1 MAIKK
6 SELYSSLWAGADSL
20 RGGMDA
26 SEYKNY
32 VLNLL
37 FLKYISD
44 KAKNNMDSEIE
55 VPQGCFYEDI
65 LALEGDKEIGDKL
78 NKIIAKIA
86 ERNDLKGVI
95 DSVDFNDNT
104 KLGEGKAMMDTL
116 SNLVKIFADL
126 SLGAH
131 GALDDDLL
139 GDAYEYLMRHFAS
152 ESGKSK
158 GQFYTPSEV
167 SLLLSLLLGIDENT
181 RQDKSIYDPTCG
193 SGSLLLKASS
203 LAGKKGLTIYGQEK
217 DISTT
222 ALCKMNMILH
232 NSATADIAK
241 GGFSTLSNPFFT
253 TENGMLKTF
262 DYVVA
267 NPPFSLKNWTDGLS
281 IDPKSKQVIN
291 DSFNRFEDGT
301 PPEKNG
307 DFAFLLHII
316 KSLKDT
322 GKGAVILP
330 HGVLFRGNAE
340 GVIRK
345 NLLMKGYI
353 KGVIGLAPNLFY
365 GTSIPACVIVLDKE
379 NAHARKGVF
388 MIDASKDFK
397 KDGNKN
403 RLRDQDVQKMIDTF
417 NALKEIPYY
426 SKMVSLEEI
435 SANDYNLNIPRYIAS
450 KQELEKDLFALI
462 NSPSYLPKNEIKAY
476 APYFQVF
483 KELKNMLFK
492 KSDKEGYYALKTE
505 CENIKELITQSL
517 EYQTFHAS
525 VLSAF
530 DRLELFTTFNDLE
543 PGFNPKTLIES
554 VCSKVL
560 KEFEK
565 VGILD
570 KYGVYQLFKDY
581 YNEVLQDDWFLLSF
595 NGFRSAKELRKLNP
609 LKDKNKKANYLEEP
623 DFVIQKTY
631 YKSDLIPKNL
641 IKQRFFEKE
650 TKELEALE
658 NALNEKEAL
667 LDEFIEEHSNEEGL
681 FDGLKI
687 NESVLKK
694 ELKNATDLEDK
705 QILKTD
711 LEDKQILKTDLEDK
725 QILKTALEWLEA
737 KNKALKMKNKAY
749 EELELK
755 AFHQYKNLEI
765 NEIKDLI
772 IKDKWLNS
780 LKNALEN
787 KIQKRINAF
796 ISTLNEIISSY
807 SNSLLEL
814 DKEVKESES
823 KVLEHLKD
831 LGLMG

>member
-44 KAKNNMDSEIE
+44 KAKNNNFSEIE

-86 ERNDLKGVI
+86 KRNELEGVI

-104 KLGEGKAMMDTL
+104 KLGEGKAMIDTL

-139 GDAYEYLMRHFAS
+139 GDAYEYLMCHFAS

-203 LAGKKGLTIYGQEK
+203 LAGEKGLTIYGQEK

-232 NSATADIAK
+232 NSADADIAK
-241 GGFSTLSNPFFT
+241 GGSSTLSNPLFT

-291 DSFNRFEDGT
+291 DHFNRFEDGT

-316 KSLKDT
+316 KSLKNT

-340 GVIRK
+340 GSIRK

-435 SANDYNLNIPRYIAS
+435 SANDYNLNIPRYIAA
-450 KQELEKDLFALI
+450 KQESEKDLFALI
-462 NSPSYLPKNEIKAY
+462 NSPSYLPKNEIETY
-476 APYFQVF
+476 APYFRVF
-483 KELKNMLFK
+483 KELKNTLFK

-530 DRLELFTTFNDLE
+530 DRLDLFETFEHLE
-543 PGFNPKTLIES
+543 PGFNPKTTIES

-565 VGILD
+565 IEILD

-581 YNEVLQDDWFLLSF
+581 YNEVLQDDWFLISF
-595 NGFRSAKELRKLNP
+595 NGFLSAKELRELTP

-623 DFVIQKTY
+623 DFAIQKTY

-641 IKQRFFEKE
+641 IKQRFFEQE
-650 TKELEALE
+650 AKELEELE
-658 NALNEKEAL
+658 NALNEKEAHFE
-667 LDEFIEEHSNEEGL
+667 EFIEEHSSEEGL
-681 FDGLKI
+681 FYELKI

-694 ELKNATDLEDK
+694 ELKNATDSEDK
-705 QILKTD
+705 K
-711 LEDKQILKTDLEDK
+711 
-725 QILKTALEWLEA
+725 ILKTALEWLEA

-772 IKDKWLNS
+772 IKDKWLKS

-787 KIQKRINAF
+787 KILKRINAF
-796 ISTLNEIISSY
+796 TSALNGIISSY

-814 DKEVKESES
+814 NKEVKESES

>member
-1 MAIKK
+1 M
-6 SELYSSLWAGADSL
+6 
-20 RGGMDA
+20 
-26 SEYKNY
+26 
-32 VLNLL
+32 
-37 FLKYISD
+37 
-44 KAKNNMDSEIE
+44 
-55 VPQGCFYEDI
+55 
-65 LALEGDKEIGDKL
+65 
-78 NKIIAKIA
+78 
-86 ERNDLKGVI
+86 
-95 DSVDFNDNT
+95 
-104 KLGEGKAMMDTL
+104 
-116 SNLVKIFADL
+116 
-126 SLGAH
+126 
-131 GALDDDLL
+131 
-139 GDAYEYLMRHFAS
+139 
-152 ESGKSK
+152 
-158 GQFYTPSEV
+158 
-167 SLLLSLLLGIDENT
+167 
-181 RQDKSIYDPTCG
+181 
-193 SGSLLLKASS
+193 
-203 LAGKKGLTIYGQEK
+203 
-217 DISTT
+217 
-222 ALCKMNMILH
+222 
-232 NSATADIAK
+232 
-241 GGFSTLSNPFFT
+241 
-253 TENGMLKTF
+253 
-262 DYVVA
+262 
-267 NPPFSLKNWTDGLS
+267 
-281 IDPKSKQVIN
+281 IN

-340 GVIRK
+340 GTIRK
-345 NLLMKGYI
+345 NLLTKGYI
-353 KGVIGLAPNLFY
+353 KGVIDLAPNLFY

-379 NAHARKGVF
+379 NARARKGVF

-403 RLRDQDVQKMIDTF
+403 RLREQDVQKMIDTF

-435 SANDYNLNIPRYIAS
+435 STNDYNLNIARYIAA
-450 KQELEKDLFALI
+450 KQESEKDLFALI
-462 NSPSYLPKNEIKAY
+462 NSPSYLPKDEIEAY

-483 KELKNMLFK
+483 KELKNTLFK

-505 CENIKELITQSL
+505 CENIKELITQSS
-517 EYQTFHAS
+517 EFQTFHAS
-525 VLSAF
+525 VLNAF
-530 DRLELFTTFNDLE
+530 DRLELLTTFNDLE

-565 VGILD
+565 IEILD

-595 NGFRSAKELRKLNP
+595 NGFISAKELRELTP

-650 TKELEALE
+650 AKELEELE
-658 NALNEKEAL
+658 NALNEKEA
-667 LDEFIEEHSNEEGL
+667 DFEEFIEEHSNEEGL
-681 FDGLKI
+681 FYELKI

-694 ELKNATDLEDK
+694 ELKNATDSE
-705 QILKTD
+705 
-711 LEDKQILKTDLEDK
+711 EEE
-725 QILKTALEWLEA
+725 ILKTALEWLEA

-796 ISTLNEIISSY
+796 Y
-807 SNSLLEL
+807 
-814 DKEVKESES
+814 
-823 KVLEHLKD
+823 
-831 LGLMG
+831 

>member
-20 RGGMDA
+20 RGRMDA

-44 KAKNNMDSEIE
+44 KARNNNFSEIE

-86 ERNDLKGVI
+86 KRNDLKGVI

-126 SLGAH
+126 SLGVH

-232 NSATADIAK
+232 NSADADIAK
-241 GGFSTLSNPFFT
+241 GGSSTLSNPLFT

-291 DSFNRFEDGT
+291 DRFNRFEDGT

-316 KSLKDT
+316 KSLKNT

-340 GVIRK
+340 GSIRK
-345 NLLMKGYI
+345 NLLLKGYI

-379 NAHARKGVF
+379 NARARKGVF

-397 KDGNKN
+397 KDDNKN

-435 SANDYNLNIPRYIAS
+435 SANDYNLNIPRYIAA

-462 NSPSYLPKNEIKAY
+462 NSHKASYLPKNEIKAY
-476 APYFQVF
+476 APYFKVF
-483 KELKNMLFK
+483 KELKNTLFK
-492 KSDKEGYYALKTE
+492 KSDKEDYYALKTE
-505 CENIKELITQSL
+505 CENIKELIIQSS

-530 DRLELFTTFNDLE
+530 DRLDLFETFNDLE

-554 VCSKVL
+554 VCQKVL

-565 VGILD
+565 IEILD

-609 LKDKNKKANYLEEP
+609 IKDKNKKANYLEEP

-631 YKSDLIPKNL
+631 YKSDLIPKHL

-650 TKELEALE
+650 AKELEELE
-658 NALNEKEAL
+658 NALNEKEVL

-694 ELKNATDLEDK
+694 ELKNATDP
-705 QILKTD
+705 
-711 LEDKQILKTDLEDK
+711 EDK
-725 QILKTALEWLEA
+725 QILKTALELLEA
-737 KNKALKMKNKAY
+737 KNKALKMKNKAH

-755 AFHQYKNLEI
+755 AFHQYKNLEL

-796 ISTLNEIISSY
+796 ISALNGIISSY

-831 LGLMG
+831 LGLMGW

>member
-44 KAKNNMDSEIE
+44 KARNNTYSEIE

-203 LAGKKGLTIYGQEK
+203 LAGEKGLTIYGQEK

-232 NSATADIAK
+232 HSADADIAK
-241 GGFSTLSNPFFT
+241 GGSSTLSNPLFT

-291 DSFNRFEDGT
+291 DRFNRFEDGT

-316 KSLKDT
+316 KSLNPT

-345 NLLMKGYI
+345 NLLLKGYI

-365 GTSIPACVIVLDKE
+365 GTSIPACVIILDKE

-403 RLRDQDVQKMIDTF
+403 RLREQDVQKMIDTF
-417 NALKEIPYY
+417 NACKEIPYY

-435 SANDYNLNIPRYIAS
+435 SANDYNLNIARYIAA
-450 KQELEKDLFALI
+450 KQESEKDLFALI
-462 NSPSYLPKNEIKAY
+462 NSHKASYLPKNEIKVY
-476 APYFQVF
+476 APYFRVF
-483 KELKNMLFK
+483 KELKNTLFK

-505 CENIKELITQSL
+505 CENIKELIIQSS
-517 EYQTFHAS
+517 EFQTFHAS

-530 DRLELFTTFNDLE
+530 ESLNLFETFNDLE

-581 YNEVLQDDWFLLSF
+581 YNEVLQDDWFLISF
-595 NGFRSAKELRKLNP
+595 NGFRSAKELRKLTP

-631 YKSDLIPKNL
+631 YKSDLIPKHL

-650 TKELEALE
+650 AKELEKLE

-667 LDEFIEEHSNEEGL
+667 LDELIEEHSNEEGL

-694 ELKNATDLEDK
+694 ELKNATDP
-705 QILKTD
+705 
-711 LEDKQILKTDLEDK
+711 EDK
-725 QILKTALEWLEA
+725 QILKTALELLEA

-755 AFHQYKNLEI
+755 AFHQYKNLELS
-765 NEIKDLI
+765 EIKDLI

-787 KIQKRINAF
+787 KIQKRTNAF
-796 ISTLNEIISSY
+796 ASTLNIIIQTY

-831 LGLMG
+831 LGIVV

>member
-1 MAIKK
+1 M
-6 SELYSSLWAGADSL
+6 
-20 RGGMDA
+20 
-26 SEYKNY
+26 
-32 VLNLL
+32 
-37 FLKYISD
+37 
-44 KAKNNMDSEIE
+44 
-55 VPQGCFYEDI
+55 
-65 LALEGDKEIGDKL
+65 
-78 NKIIAKIA
+78 
-86 ERNDLKGVI
+86 
-95 DSVDFNDNT
+95 
-104 KLGEGKAMMDTL
+104 
-116 SNLVKIFADL
+116 
-126 SLGAH
+126 
-131 GALDDDLL
+131 
-139 GDAYEYLMRHFAS
+139 
-152 ESGKSK
+152 
-158 GQFYTPSEV
+158 
-167 SLLLSLLLGIDENT
+167 SLLLGIDENT

-241 GGFSTLSNPFFT
+241 GGSSTLSNPLFT

-267 NPPFSLKNWTDGLS
+267 NPPFSLKNWTDGLT

-291 DSFNRFEDGT
+291 DHFNRFEDGT

-316 KSLKDT
+316 KSLKNT

-345 NLLMKGYI
+345 NLLLKGYI

-379 NAHARKGVF
+379 NARARKGVF

-403 RLRDQDVQKMIDTF
+403 RLREQDVQKMIDTF
-417 NALKEIPYY
+417 NAYKEIPYY

-435 SANDYNLNIPRYIAS
+435 SANDYNLNILRYIAPQ
-450 KQELEKDLFALI
+450 QESEKDLFALI
-462 NSPSYLPKNEIKAY
+462 NSSSYLPKNEIKAY

-483 KELKNMLFK
+483 KELKNTLFK

-570 KYGVYQLFKDY
+570 QYGVYQLFKDY
-581 YNEVLQDDWFLLSF
+581 YNEVLKDDWFLISF
-595 NGFRSAKELRKLNP
+595 NGFESAKELRKLIP

-623 DFVIQKTY
+623 DFIIQKTY

-650 TKELEALE
+650 TKELEELE

-667 LDEFIEEHSNEEGL
+667 LMNIIEEHSNEEGL

-705 QILKTD
+705 K
-711 LEDKQILKTDLEDK
+711 
-725 QILKTALEWLEA
+725 ILKTALELLEA
-737 KNKALKMKNKAY
+737 KNKALKMKNKAH

-755 AFHQYKNLEI
+755 AFHQYKNLELG
-765 NEIKDLI
+765 EIKDLI

-787 KIQKRINAF
+787 KIQKRTNAF
-796 ISTLNEIISSY
+796 ISALNGIISSY

-814 DKEVKESES
+814 DKKVKESES

>member
-44 KAKNNMDSEIE
+44 KARNDAKNNTDSAIE

-116 SNLVKIFADL
+116 SN
-126 SLGAH
+126 
-131 GALDDDLL
+131 
-139 GDAYEYLMRHFAS
+139 
-152 ESGKSK
+152 
-158 GQFYTPSEV
+158 
-167 SLLLSLLLGIDENT
+167 
-181 RQDKSIYDPTCG
+181 
-193 SGSLLLKASS
+193 
-203 LAGKKGLTIYGQEK
+203 
-217 DISTT
+217 
-222 ALCKMNMILH
+222 
-232 NSATADIAK
+232 
-241 GGFSTLSNPFFT
+241 PFFIK
-253 TENGMLKTF
+253 NGMLQTF

-291 DSFNRFEDGT
+291 DNFNRFEDGT

-345 NLLMKGYI
+345 NLLTKGYI
-353 KGVIGLAPNLFY
+353 KSVIGLAPNLFY

-403 RLRDQDVQKMIDTF
+403 RLREQDVQKMIDTF

-435 SANDYNLNIPRYIAS
+435 SANDYNLNIARYIAT
-450 KQELEKDLFALI
+450 KQESEKDLFALI
-462 NSPSYLPKNEIKAY
+462 NSHKASYLPKNEIKAY
-476 APYFQVF
+476 APYFKVF
-483 KELKNMLFK
+483 KELKNTLFK

-505 CENIKELITQSL
+505 CENIKDLITQSS
-517 EYQTFHAS
+517 EFQAFHAS
-525 VLSAF
+525 VLNAF
-530 DRLELFTTFNDLE
+530 DRLNLFETFDHLE

-565 VGILD
+565 VEILD

-595 NGFRSAKELRKLNP
+595 NDFLSAKELRELNP

-650 TKELEALE
+650 AKELEKLE
-658 NALNEKEAL
+658 NALNEKEA
-667 LDEFIEEHSNEEGL
+667 DFEEFIEEHSNNEEGL
-681 FDGLKI
+681 FYELKI

-705 QILKTD
+705 K
-711 LEDKQILKTDLEDK
+711 
-725 QILKTALEWLEA
+725 ILKTALELLEA

-755 AFHQYKNLEI
+755 AFHQYKNLKLD
-765 NEIKDLI
+765 EIKDLI
-772 IKDKWLNS
+772 IQDKWLKS

-787 KIQKRINAF
+787 KILKHINAF
-796 ISTLNEIISSY
+796 TGALNGIISNY

-831 LGLMG
+831 LGVVV

>member
-44 KAKNNMDSEIE
+44 KARNNNFSEIE

-104 KLGEGKAMMDTL
+104 KLGEGKAMIDTL

-241 GGFSTLSNPFFT
+241 GGSSTLSNPLFT

-291 DSFNRFEDGT
+291 DHFNRFEDGT

-316 KSLKDT
+316 KSLKNT

-379 NAHARKGVF
+379 NVHARKGVF
-388 MIDASKDFK
+388 LIDASKDFK

-417 NALKEIPYY
+417 NAYKEIPYY

-435 SANDYNLNIPRYIAS
+435 SANDYNLNIPRYITA
-450 KQELEKDLFALI
+450 KQESEKDLFALI
-462 NSPSYLPKNEIKAY
+462 NSHKASYLPKNEIEAY
-476 APYFQVF
+476 DPYFRVF
-483 KELKNMLFK
+483 KELKNTLFK

-505 CENIKELITQSL
+505 CENIKDYITQSS
-517 EYQTFHAS
+517 EFQTFHAS

-530 DRLELFTTFNDLE
+530 DRLDLFETFEHLE

-560 KEFEK
+560 YEFEK
-565 VGILD
+565 IEILD
-570 KYGVYQLFKDY
+570 KYGVYQIFKDY
-581 YNEVLQDDWFLLSF
+581 YNEVLQDDWFLLSC
-595 NGFRSAKELRKLNP
+595 NGFESAKELRKLTP

-650 TKELEALE
+650 TKELEELE

-667 LDEFIEEHSNEEGL
+667 LNEFIEEHSNEEGL

-705 QILKTD
+705 K
-711 LEDKQILKTDLEDK
+711 
-725 QILKTALEWLEA
+725 ILKTALEWLEA

-755 AFHQYKNLEI
+755 AFHQYKNLELG
-765 NEIKDLI
+765 EIKDLI

-787 KIQKRINAF
+787 KIQKRINAL
-796 ISTLNEIISSY
+796 ISALNEIISSY

-831 LGLMG
+831 LGLMGW

>member
-44 KAKNNMDSEIE
+44 KAKNDPDSDII
-55 VPQGCFYEDI
+55 VPQGCFYENI

-86 ERNDLKGVI
+86 EQNDLLKGAI

-104 KLGEGKAMMDTL
+104 KLGEGKAMVDTL
-116 SNLVKIFADL
+116 SNLVKIFANL

-167 SLLLSLLLGIDENT
+167 SLLLSLLLGIDKNT
-181 RQDKSIYDPTCG
+181 RQDKTIYDPTCG

-203 LAGKKGLTIYGQEK
+203 LAGENGLTIYGQEK
-217 DISTT
+217 DNSTT
-222 ALCKMNMILH
+222 ALCKMNMVLH
-232 NSATADIAK
+232 NNATADIAK
-241 GGFSTLSNPFFT
+241 GGSSTLSNPYFLL
-253 TENGMLKTF
+253 ENGMLKTF

-281 IDPKSKQVIN
+281 IDPKSKQVIDDN
-291 DSFNRFEDGT
+291 FNRFEDGT

-316 KSLKDT
+316 KSLKNT

-345 NLLMKGYI
+345 NILTKGYI

-403 RLRDQDVQKMIDTF
+403 RLREQDVQKMIDTF
-417 NALKEIPYY
+417 KAKKEIPYY

-435 SANDYNLNIPRYIAS
+435 SANDYNLNISRYIVAE
-450 KQELEKDLFALI
+450 QELEKDLFALI
-462 NSPSYLPKNEIKAY
+462 NSHKANYLPKSEIEAY
-476 APYFQVF
+476 APYFKVF
-483 KELKNMLFK
+483 KELKNTLFK

-505 CENIKELITQSL
+505 CENIKDLITESL
-517 EYQTFHAS
+517 EYQAFHAS
-525 VLSAF
+525 VLNAF
-530 DRLELFTTFNDLE
+530 DRLELFTTFNNLE

-565 VGILD
+565 GEILD
-570 KYGVYQLFKDY
+570 QYGVYQLFKDY
-581 YNEVLQDDWFLLSF
+581 YNEVLQDDWFLISL
-595 NGFRSAKELRKLNP
+595 NGFESAKELRKLIP

-631 YKSDLIPKNL
+631 YKSDLIPKDL
-641 IKQRFFEKE
+641 IKQRFF
-650 TKELEALE
+650 
-658 NALNEKEAL
+658 
-667 LDEFIEEHSNEEGL
+667 
-681 FDGLKI
+681 
-687 NESVLKK
+687 
-694 ELKNATDLEDK
+694 
-705 QILKTD
+705 
-711 LEDKQILKTDLEDK
+711 
-725 QILKTALEWLEA
+725 
-737 KNKALKMKNKAY
+737 
-749 EELELK
+749 
-755 AFHQYKNLEI
+755 
-765 NEIKDLI
+765 
-772 IKDKWLNS
+772 
-780 LKNALEN
+780 
-787 KIQKRINAF
+787 
-796 ISTLNEIISSY
+796 
-807 SNSLLEL
+807 
-814 DKEVKESES
+814 
-823 KVLEHLKD
+823 
-831 LGLMG
+831 

>member
-44 KAKNNMDSEIE
+44 KARSNMDSEIE

-104 KLGEGKAMMDTL
+104 KLGEGKAMTDTL

-241 GGFSTLSNPFFT
+241 GGSSTLSNPFFIK
-253 TENGMLKTF
+253 NGMLQTF

-345 NLLMKGYI
+345 NLLLKGYI

-403 RLRDQDVQKMIDTF
+403 RLRDQDVQKMIDAF

-450 KQELEKDLFALI
+450 QQELEKDLFALI
-462 NSPSYLPKNEIKAY
+462 NSHKASYLPKNEIEAY
-476 APYFQVF
+476 APYFKVF
-483 KELKNMLFK
+483 KELKNTLFK

-505 CENIKELITQSL
+505 CENIKDYITQSL

-530 DRLELFTTFNDLE
+530 DRLELLTTFNDLE

-565 VGILD
+565 IEILD

-595 NGFRSAKELRKLNP
+595 NDFLSAKELRELTP

-631 YKSDLIPKNL
+631 YKSDLIPKHL

-650 TKELEALE
+650 TKELEELE
-658 NALNEKEAL
+658 NALNEKESL

-694 ELKNATDLEDK
+694 ELKNATDLEDEK
-705 QILKTD
+705 
-711 LEDKQILKTDLEDK
+711 
-725 QILKTALEWLEA
+725 ILKTALEWLEA

-755 AFHQYKNLEI
+755 AFHQYKNLELS
-765 NEIKDLI
+765 EIKDLI
-772 IKDKWLNS
+772 IKDKWLKS

-787 KIQKRINAF
+787 KILKRINAF
-796 ISTLNEIISSY
+796 SSALNGIISNY

-814 DKEVKESES
+814 DKEVKESEL

>member
-44 KAKNNMDSEIE
+44 KARNNNFSEIE

-86 ERNDLKGVI
+86 ERNDLEGVI

-104 KLGEGKAMMDTL
+104 KLGEGKAMIDTL

-139 GDAYEYLMRHFAS
+139 GDAYEYLMCHFAS

-167 SLLLSLLLGIDENT
+167 SLLLSLLLGIDGNT
-181 RQDKSIYDPTCG
+181 GQDKSIYDPTCG

-203 LAGKKGLTIYGQEK
+203 LAGEKGLTIYGQEK

-241 GGFSTLSNPFFT
+241 GGFSTLSNPLFT

-291 DSFNRFEDGT
+291 DRFNRFEDGT

-316 KSLKDT
+316 KSLKNT

-345 NLLMKGYI
+345 NLLIKGYI

-388 MIDASKDFK
+388 VIDASKDFK

-417 NALKEIPYY
+417 NAYKEIPYY

-435 SANDYNLNIPRYIAS
+435 SANDYNLNIPRYITA
-450 KQELEKDLFALI
+450 KQESEKDLFALI
-462 NSPSYLPKNEIKAY
+462 NSHKASYLPKNEIKAY
-476 APYFQVF
+476 APYFRVF
-483 KELKNMLFK
+483 KELKNTLFK

-505 CENIKELITQSL
+505 CENIKELITQSS
-517 EYQTFHAS
+517 EFQTFHAS
-525 VLSAF
+525 VLNAF
-530 DRLELFTTFNDLE
+530 DRLDLFETFNHLE

-560 KEFEK
+560 YEFEK
-565 VGILD
+565 IEILD

-631 YKSDLIPKNL
+631 YKSDLIPKHL
-641 IKQRFFEKE
+641 IKQRFFEQE
-650 TKELEALE
+650 TKELEELE

-667 LDEFIEEHSNEEGL
+667 LNEFIEEHSNEEGL
-681 FDGLKI
+681 FYELKI

-694 ELKNATDLEDK
+694 ELKNATDPEDEK
-705 QILKTD
+705 ILKP
-711 LEDKQILKTDLEDK
+711 
-725 QILKTALEWLEA
+725 ALELLEA

-755 AFHQYKNLEI
+755 VFHQYKNLEI

-772 IKDKWLNS
+772 IQDKWLKS

-831 LGLMG
+831 LGIVV

>member
-55 VPQGCFYEDI
+55 LPQGCFYEDI

-104 KLGEGKAMMDTL
+104 KLGEGKAMTDTL

-222 ALCKMNMILH
+222 ALCRMNMILH
-232 NSATADIAK
+232 NSADADIAK
-241 GGFSTLSNPFFT
+241 GGSSTLSNPLFI
-253 TENGMLKTF
+253 ENGMLKTF

-291 DSFNRFEDGT
+291 DHFNRFEDGT

-316 KSLKDT
+316 KSLKNT

-345 NLLMKGYI
+345 NLLLKGYI

-379 NAHARKGVF
+379 NARARKGVF

-403 RLRDQDVQKMIDTF
+403 RLREQDVQKMIDTF
-417 NALKEIPYY
+417 NAYKEIPYY

-435 SANDYNLNIPRYIAS
+435 SANDYNLNIPRYIAA
-450 KQELEKDLFALI
+450 KQESEKDLFALI
-462 NSPSYLPKNEIKAY
+462 NSHKASYLPKNEIKAY
-476 APYFQVF
+476 APYFKVF
-483 KELKNMLFK
+483 KELKNTLFK

-505 CENIKELITQSL
+505 CENIKDLITQSS
-517 EYQTFHAS
+517 EFQAFHAS
-525 VLSAF
+525 VLNAF
-530 DRLELFTTFNDLE
+530 DRLNLFETFDHLE

-565 VGILD
+565 VEILD

-595 NGFRSAKELRKLNP
+595 NDFLSAKELRELNP

-650 TKELEALE
+650 AKELEELE

-694 ELKNATDLEDK
+694 ELKNATDLEDE
-705 QILKTD
+705 KT
-711 LEDKQILKTDLEDK
+711 
-725 QILKTALEWLEA
+725 LKTALEWLEA

-755 AFHQYKNLEI
+755 AFHQYKNLKLG
-765 NEIKDLI
+765 EIKDLI

-787 KIQKRINAF
+787 KILKRINAF
-796 ISTLNEIISSY
+796 ISALNGIIQTY

>member
-1 MAIKK
+1 M
-6 SELYSSLWAGADSL
+6 
-20 RGGMDA
+20 
-26 SEYKNY
+26 
-32 VLNLL
+32 
-37 FLKYISD
+37 
-44 KAKNNMDSEIE
+44 
-55 VPQGCFYEDI
+55 
-65 LALEGDKEIGDKL
+65 
-78 NKIIAKIA
+78 
-86 ERNDLKGVI
+86 
-95 DSVDFNDNT
+95 
-104 KLGEGKAMMDTL
+104 
-116 SNLVKIFADL
+116 
-126 SLGAH
+126 
-131 GALDDDLL
+131 
-139 GDAYEYLMRHFAS
+139 
-152 ESGKSK
+152 
-158 GQFYTPSEV
+158 
-167 SLLLSLLLGIDENT
+167 
-181 RQDKSIYDPTCG
+181 
-193 SGSLLLKASS
+193 LKASS

-217 DISTT
+217 DISTR
-222 ALCKMNMILH
+222 ALCKMNTILH
-232 NSATADIAK
+232 NITTADIK
-241 GGFSTLSNPFFT
+241 GGSSTLSNPFFT

-345 NLLMKGYI
+345 NLLTKGYI

-388 MIDASKDFK
+388 VIDASKDFK

-417 NALKEIPYY
+417 NAYKEIPYY

-435 SANDYNLNIPRYIAS
+435 SANDYNLNIPRYIAA

-476 APYFQVF
+476 DPYFQVF
-483 KELKNMLFK
+483 KELKNTLFK

-505 CENIKELITQSL
+505 CENIKDLITQSL

-530 DRLELFTTFNDLE
+530 DRLELSTTFNDLE

-565 VGILD
+565 VEILD

-581 YNEVLQDDWFLLSF
+581 YNEVLQDDWFLISF
-595 NGFRSAKELRKLNP
+595 NGFKSAKELRKLNP

-623 DFVIQKTY
+623 DFIIQKTY

-650 TKELEALE
+650 TKELEELE

-694 ELKNATDLEDK
+694 ELKNA
-705 QILKTD
+705 
-711 LEDKQILKTDLEDK
+711 TDLEDK

-796 ISTLNEIISSY
+796 ASALNEIISSY

-814 DKEVKESES
+814 DKKVKESES

>member
-44 KAKNNMDSEIE
+44 KARSNRDSEIE

-104 KLGEGKAMMDTL
+104 KLGEGKAMIDTL

-139 GDAYEYLMRHFAS
+139 GDAYEYLMRHFAG

-203 LAGKKGLTIYGQEK
+203 LAGEKGLTIYGQEK

-222 ALCKMNMILH
+222 ALCKMNTILH
-232 NSATADIAK
+232 NITDADIK
-241 GGFSTLSNPFFT
+241 GGSSTLSNPFFIK
-253 TENGMLKTF
+253 NGMLQTF
-262 DYVVA
+262 DYCLA

-291 DSFNRFEDGT
+291 DRFNRFEDGT

-345 NLLMKGYI
+345 NLLTKGYI

-365 GTSIPACVIVLDKE
+365 GTSIPACVIILDKE

-388 MIDASKDFK
+388 VIDASKDFK

-417 NALKEIPYY
+417 NAYKEIPYY

-483 KELKNMLFK
+483 KELKNTLFK
-492 KSDKEGYYALKTE
+492 KSDKEGL
-505 CENIKELITQSL
+505 L
-517 EYQTFHAS
+517 
-525 VLSAF
+525 
-530 DRLELFTTFNDLE
+530 R
-543 PGFNPKTLIES
+543 
-554 VCSKVL
+554 
-560 KEFEK
+560 
-565 VGILD
+565 
-570 KYGVYQLFKDY
+570 FK
-581 YNEVLQDDWFLLSF
+581 N
-595 NGFRSAKELRKLNP
+595 RMRK
-609 LKDKNKKANYLEEP
+609 
-623 DFVIQKTY
+623 
-631 YKSDLIPKNL
+631 
-641 IKQRFFEKE
+641 
-650 TKELEALE
+650 
-658 NALNEKEAL
+658 
-667 LDEFIEEHSNEEGL
+667 
-681 FDGLKI
+681 
-687 NESVLKK
+687 
-694 ELKNATDLEDK
+694 
-705 QILKTD
+705 
-711 LEDKQILKTDLEDK
+711 
-725 QILKTALEWLEA
+725 
-737 KNKALKMKNKAY
+737 
-749 EELELK
+749 
-755 AFHQYKNLEI
+755 HQ
-765 NEIKDLI
+765 
-772 IKDKWLNS
+772 
-780 LKNALEN
+780 
-787 KIQKRINAF
+787 RINHPKPRIPNLPRF
-796 ISTLNEIISSY
+796 C
-807 SNSLLEL
+807 LERF
-814 DKEVKESES
+814 
-823 KVLEHLKD
+823 
-831 LGLMG
+831 

>member
-44 KAKNNMDSEIE
+44 KARNDAKNNTDSAIE

-78 NKIIAKIA
+78 NKIIAEIA

-104 KLGEGKAMMDTL
+104 KLGEGKAMIDTL

-126 SLGAH
+126 SLGVH

-203 LAGKKGLTIYGQEK
+203 LAGKNGLTIYGQEK

-232 NSATADIAK
+232 NSADADIAK
-241 GGFSTLSNPFFT
+241 GGSSTLSNPFFIK
-253 TENGMLKTF
+253 NGMLQTF

-340 GVIRK
+340 GAIRK
-345 NLLMKGYI
+345 NLLTKGYI

-379 NAHARKGVF
+379 NARARKGVF

-403 RLRDQDVQKMIDTF
+403 RLREQDVQKMIDTF

-435 SANDYNLNIPRYIAS
+435 SANDYNLNIARYIAA
-450 KQELEKDLFALI
+450 KQESEKDLFALI
-462 NSPSYLPKNEIKAY
+462 NSHKASYLPKNEIKAY
-476 APYFQVF
+476 APYFKVF
-483 KELKNMLFK
+483 KELKNTLFK

-505 CENIKELITQSL
+505 CENIKDLITQSS
-517 EYQTFHAS
+517 EFQAFHAS
-525 VLSAF
+525 VSNAF
-530 DRLELFTTFNDLE
+530 DRLNLFETFDNLE
-543 PGFNPKTLIES
+543 PGFNPKTIIES

-565 VGILD
+565 VEILD

-595 NGFRSAKELRKLNP
+595 NDFLSAKELRKLNP
-609 LKDKNKKANYLEEP
+609 LKDKNKRANYLEEP

-650 TKELEALE
+650 AKELEELE
-658 NALNEKEAL
+658 NALNEKEA
-667 LDEFIEEHSNEEGL
+667 DFEEFIEEHSSEEGL
-681 FDGLKI
+681 FYELKI

-705 QILKTD
+705 K
-711 LEDKQILKTDLEDK
+711 
-725 QILKTALEWLEA
+725 ILKTALELLEA
-737 KNKALKMKNKAY
+737 KNKALKMKNKAH
-749 EELELK
+749 EDLELK
-755 AFHQYKNLEI
+755 AFHQYKNLELD
-765 NEIKDLI
+765 EIKDLI
-772 IKDKWLNS
+772 IQDKWLKS

-787 KIQKRINAF
+787 KILKRINAF
-796 ISTLNEIISSY
+796 TSALNKIVSNY

-814 DKEVKESES
+814 DKEVKENES

-831 LGLMG
+831 LGVVV

>member
-44 KAKNNMDSEIE
+44 KARSNHFSEIE

-104 KLGEGKAMMDTL
+104 KLGEGKAMVDTL

-167 SLLLSLLLGIDENT
+167 SLLLSLLLGIDGNT

-203 LAGKKGLTIYGQEK
+203 LAGEKGLTIYGQEK

-241 GGFSTLSNPFFT
+241 GGSSTLSNPLFIK
-253 TENGMLKTF
+253 NGMLQTF

-291 DSFNRFEDGT
+291 DHFNRFEDGT

-340 GVIRK
+340 AQIRK
-345 NLLMKGYI
+345 NLLLKGYI

-379 NAHARKGVF
+379 NVHARKGVF
-388 MIDASKDFK
+388 LIDASKDFK

-417 NALKEIPYY
+417 NAYKEIPYY

-435 SANDYNLNIPRYIAS
+435 SANDYNLNIARYIAA
-450 KQELEKDLFALI
+450 KQESEKDLFALI
-462 NSPSYLPKNEIKAY
+462 NSPSYLPKNEIEAY
-476 APYFQVF
+476 APYFKVF
-483 KELKNMLFK
+483 KELKNTLFK

-505 CENIKELITQSL
+505 CENIKELIIQSS
-517 EYQTFHAS
+517 EFQTFHAS
-525 VLSAF
+525 ILSAF
-530 DRLELFTTFNDLE
+530 DRLDLFETFNDLE

-560 KEFEK
+560 YEFEK
-565 VGILD
+565 VEILD

-595 NGFRSAKELRKLNP
+595 NGFISAKELRKLNP

-641 IKQRFFEKE
+641 IKQRFFEQE
-650 TKELEALE
+650 AKELEELE

-681 FDGLKI
+681 FYELKI

-694 ELKNATDLEDK
+694 ELKNATDSEDK
-705 QILKTD
+705 K
-711 LEDKQILKTDLEDK
+711 
-725 QILKTALEWLEA
+725 ILKTALALLEA
-737 KNKALKMKNKAY
+737 KNKALKMKNKAH

-755 AFHQYKNLEI
+755 AFHQYKNLEL

-772 IKDKWLNS
+772 IQDKWLKS

-787 KIQKRINAF
+787 KILKRINAF
-796 ISTLNEIISSY
+796 TSTLNGIIQTY

-831 LGLMG
+831 LGIVV

>member
-6 SELYSSLWAGADSL
+6 NELYSSLWAGADSL

-44 KAKNNMDSEIE
+44 KAKNNTDSEIE
-55 VPQGCFYEDI
+55 VPQGCFYEDV

-104 KLGEGKAMMDTL
+104 KLGEGKAMTDTL

-167 SLLLSLLLGIDENT
+167 SLLLSLLLGIDANT
-181 RQDKSIYDPTCG
+181 KQDKSIYDPTCG

-232 NSATADIAK
+232 NSADADIAK
-241 GGFSTLSNPFFT
+241 GGSSTLSNPLFT

-291 DSFNRFEDGT
+291 DHFNRFEDGT

-316 KSLKDT
+316 KSLKNT

-330 HGVLFRGNAE
+330 HGALFRGNAE
-340 GVIRK
+340 GAIRK
-345 NLLMKGYI
+345 NLLLKGYI

-379 NAHARKGVF
+379 NARARKGVF
-388 MIDASKDFK
+388 VIDASKDFK

-403 RLRDQDVQKMIDTF
+403 RLREQDVQKMIDTF

-435 SANDYNLNIPRYIAS
+435 SANDYNLNIPRYIAA
-450 KQELEKDLFALI
+450 KQESEKDLFALI
-462 NSPSYLPKNEIKAY
+462 NSHKASYLPKNEIKAY
-476 APYFQVF
+476 DPYFKVF
-483 KELKNMLFK
+483 KELKNTLFK

-505 CENIKELITQSL
+505 CENIKELIIQSS
-517 EYQTFHAS
+517 EYQIFHAS
-525 VLSAF
+525 VLNAF
-530 DRLELFTTFNDLE
+530 DRLDLFETFNHLE
-543 PGFNPKTLIES
+543 PGFNPKTTIES

-565 VGILD
+565 IEILD

-595 NGFRSAKELRKLNP
+595 NGFLSAKELRELTP

-623 DFVIQKTY
+623 DFVIQKIY

-650 TKELEALE
+650 TKELEELE
-658 NALNEKEAL
+658 NALNEKEA
-667 LDEFIEEHSNEEGL
+667 DFEEFIEEHSSEEGL
-681 FDGLKI
+681 FYKSKI

-705 QILKTD
+705 
-711 LEDKQILKTDLEDK
+711 E
-725 QILKTALEWLEA
+725 ILKTALEWLEA
-737 KNKALKMKNKAY
+737 KNKALKMKNKAH

-755 AFHQYKNLEI
+755 AFHQYKNLELD
-765 NEIKDLI
+765 EIKDLI
-772 IKDKWLNS
+772 IKDKWLKS

-787 KIQKRINAF
+787 KILKRINAF
-796 ISTLNEIISSY
+796 TSALNGIIQTY

>member
-44 KAKNNMDSEIE
+44 KARNNTDSEIE

-104 KLGEGKAMMDTL
+104 KLGEGKAMIDTL

-203 LAGKKGLTIYGQEK
+203 LAGEKGLTIYGQEK

-241 GGFSTLSNPFFT
+241 GGSSTLSNPFFIK
-253 TENGMLKTF
+253 NGMLQTF

-291 DSFNRFEDGT
+291 DRFNRFEDGT

-340 GVIRK
+340 AQIRK
-345 NLLMKGYI
+345 NLLTKGYI

-417 NALKEIPYY
+417 NAYKEIPYY

-462 NSPSYLPKNEIKAY
+462 NSPSYLPKNEIEAY
-476 APYFQVF
+476 APYFKAF
-483 KELKNMLFK
+483 KSLKNTLFK

-525 VLSAF
+525 VLNAF

-565 VGILD
+565 VEILD
-570 KYGVYQLFKDY
+570 QYGVYQLFKDY
-581 YNEVLQDDWFLLSF
+581 YNEVLQDDWFLISL
-595 NGFRSAKELRKLNP
+595 NGFESTKELRKLIP

-694 ELKNATDLEDK
+694 ELKNTTDLEDK
-705 QILKTD
+705 QILKTS
-711 LEDKQILKTDLEDK
+711 LER
-725 QILKTALEWLEA
+725 LEA

-787 KIQKRINAF
+787 KILKRINAF
-796 ISTLNEIISSY
+796 TSALNEIISSY

>member
-44 KAKNNMDSEIE
+44 KARSNTYSEIE

-104 KLGEGKAMMDTL
+104 KLGEGKAMTDAL

-126 SLGAH
+126 SLGVH

-241 GGFSTLSNPFFT
+241 GGSSTLSNPLFT

-291 DSFNRFEDGT
+291 DHFNRFEDGT

-316 KSLKDT
+316 KSLKNT

-345 NLLMKGYI
+345 NLLTKGYI

-365 GTSIPACVIVLDKE
+365 GTSIPACVIILDKE
-379 NAHARKGVF
+379 NARTRKGVF

-417 NALKEIPYY
+417 NAYKEIPYY

-435 SANDYNLNIPRYIAS
+435 SANDYNLNIPRYIAA
-450 KQELEKDLFALI
+450 KQESEKDLFALT
-462 NSPSYLPKNEIKAY
+462 NSHKASYLPKNEIEAY
-476 APYFQVF
+476 APYFRVF
-483 KELKNMLFK
+483 KELKNTLFK
-492 KSDKEGYYALKTE
+492 KSDKEDYYALKTE
-505 CENIKELITQSL
+505 CENIKELITQSS
-517 EYQTFHAS
+517 EFQTFHAS

-530 DRLELFTTFNDLE
+530 DRLELLTTFNDLE

-554 VCSKVL
+554 VCSRVL

-565 VGILD
+565 GEILD

-595 NGFRSAKELRKLNP
+595 NGFRSAKELRKLTP

-650 TKELEALE
+650 AKELEELE
-658 NALNEKEAL
+658 NALNEKEANFE
-667 LDEFIEEHSNEEGL
+667 EFIEEHSNEEGL
-681 FDGLKI
+681 FYELKI

-694 ELKNATDLEDK
+694 ELKNATDLEDEK
-705 QILKTD
+705 
-711 LEDKQILKTDLEDK
+711 
-725 QILKTALEWLEA
+725 ILKTALEWLEA

-755 AFHQYKNLEI
+755 VFHQYKNLELS
-765 NEIKDLI
+765 EIKDLI
-772 IKDKWLNS
+772 IKDKWLKS

-787 KIQKRINAF
+787 KILKRINAF
-796 ISTLNEIISSY
+796 TSALNEIISSY

>member
-44 KAKNNMDSEIE
+44 KARNNTYSEIE

-104 KLGEGKAMMDTL
+104 KLGEGKAMIDTL

-131 GALDDDLL
+131 GALGDDLL

-181 RQDKSIYDPTCG
+181 KQDKTIYDPTCG

-203 LAGKKGLTIYGQEK
+203 LAGKNGLSIYGQEK

-222 ALCKMNMILH
+222 ALCRMNMFLH
-232 NSATADIAK
+232 NASTHKIAK
-241 GGFSTLSNPFFT
+241 GGSSTLSNPLFT

-316 KSLKDT
+316 KSLKNT

-340 GVIRK
+340 GAIRK
-345 NLLMKGYI
+345 NLLTKGYI

-403 RLRDQDVQKMIDTF
+403 RLREQDVQKMIDAF

-435 SANDYNLNIPRYIAS
+435 SANDYNLNIARYITT
-450 KQELEKDLFALI
+450 KQESEKDLFALI
-462 NSPSYLPKNEIKAY
+462 NSHKASYLPKNEIKAY

-483 KELKNMLFK
+483 KELKNTLFK

-505 CENIKELITQSL
+505 CENIKDLITQSL
-517 EYQTFHAS
+517 EYQAFHAS
-525 VLSAF
+525 VLNAF
-530 DRLELFTTFNDLE
+530 DRLNLFETFDNLK

-565 VGILD
+565 VEILD

-595 NGFRSAKELRKLNP
+595 NDFLSAKELRKLNP

-650 TKELEALE
+650 AKELEELE
-658 NALNEKEAL
+658 NAFNEKEA
-667 LDEFIEEHSNEEGL
+667 DFEEFIEEHSNEEGL
-681 FDGLKI
+681 FYELKI

-694 ELKNATDLEDK
+694 ELKNATDLED
-705 QILKTD
+705 Q
-711 LEDKQILKTDLEDK
+711 E
-725 QILKTALEWLEA
+725 ILKTALELLEA
-737 KNKALKMKNKAY
+737 KNKVLKMKNKAH

-755 AFHQYKNLEI
+755 AFHQYKNLKLD
-765 NEIKDLI
+765 EIKDLI
-772 IKDKWLNS
+772 IQDKWLKS

-787 KIQKRINAF
+787 KILKRINAF
-796 ISTLNEIISSY
+796 TSALNSIISNY

-814 DKEVKESES
+814 YKEVKESES

>member
-44 KAKNNMDSEIE
+44 KARSNRDSEIE

-86 ERNDLKGVI
+86 EPNDLLQGTI

-104 KLGEGKAMMDTL
+104 KLGEGKAMVDTL
-116 SNLVKIFADL
+116 SNLVKIFANL
-126 SLGAH
+126 SLGTH

-203 LAGKKGLTIYGQEK
+203 LAGEKGLTIYGQEK

-222 ALCKMNMILH
+222 ALCKINTILH
-232 NSATADIAK
+232 NSADAVIAK
-241 GGFSTLSNPFFT
+241 GGSSTLSNPFFT

-291 DSFNRFEDGT
+291 DRFNRFEDGT

-340 GVIRK
+340 AQIRK
-345 NLLMKGYI
+345 NLLTKGYI

-417 NALKEIPYY
+417 KAKKEIPYY

-435 SANDYNLNIPRYIAS
+435 SLNDYNLNIPRYIAA

-476 APYFQVF
+476 DPYFQVF
-483 KELKNMLFK
+483 KELKK
-492 KSDKEGYYALKTE
+492 
-505 CENIKELITQSL
+505 
-517 EYQTFHAS
+517 HA
-525 VLSAF
+525 F
-530 DRLELFTTFNDLE
+530 
-543 PGFNPKTLIES
+543 
-554 VCSKVL
+554 
-560 KEFEK
+560 
-565 VGILD
+565 
-570 KYGVYQLFKDY
+570 
-581 YNEVLQDDWFLLSF
+581 
-595 NGFRSAKELRKLNP
+595 
-609 LKDKNKKANYLEEP
+609 
-623 DFVIQKTY
+623 
-631 YKSDLIPKNL
+631 
-641 IKQRFFEKE
+641 
-650 TKELEALE
+650 
-658 NALNEKEAL
+658 
-667 LDEFIEEHSNEEGL
+667 
-681 FDGLKI
+681 
-687 NESVLKK
+687 
-694 ELKNATDLEDK
+694 
-705 QILKTD
+705 
-711 LEDKQILKTDLEDK
+711 
-725 QILKTALEWLEA
+725 
-737 KNKALKMKNKAY
+737 
-749 EELELK
+749 
-755 AFHQYKNLEI
+755 
-765 NEIKDLI
+765 
-772 IKDKWLNS
+772 
-780 LKNALEN
+780 
-787 KIQKRINAF
+787 
-796 ISTLNEIISSY
+796 
-807 SNSLLEL
+807 
-814 DKEVKESES
+814 
-823 KVLEHLKD
+823 
-831 LGLMG
+831 

>member
-44 KAKNNMDSEIE
+44 KARSNTDSEIE

-203 LAGKKGLTIYGQEK
+203 LAGKNGLTIYGQEK

-241 GGFSTLSNPFFT
+241 GGSSTLSNPFFIK
-253 TENGMLKTF
+253 NGMLQTF

-316 KSLKDT
+316 KSLKNT

-340 GVIRK
+340 SAIRK
-345 NLLMKGYI
+345 NLLTKGYI
-353 KGVIGLAPNLFY
+353 KSVIGLAPNLFY

-403 RLRDQDVQKMIDTF
+403 RLREQDVQKMIDTF
-417 NALKEIPYY
+417 NAYKEIPYY

-435 SANDYNLNIPRYIAS
+435 SANDYNLNIPRYIAA
-450 KQELEKDLFALI
+450 KQESEKDLFALI
-462 NSPSYLPKNEIKAY
+462 NSPSYLPKNEIEAY
-476 APYFQVF
+476 APYFQAF
-483 KELKNMLFK
+483 KELKNTLFK

-505 CENIKELITQSL
+505 CENIKELIIQSS

-530 DRLELFTTFNDLE
+530 DRLDLFETFNDLE

-554 VCSKVL
+554 VCSRVL

-565 VGILD
+565 VEILD

-595 NGFRSAKELRKLNP
+595 NDFRSAKELRELTP

-623 DFVIQKTY
+623 DFIIQKTY

-641 IKQRFFEKE
+641 IKQRFFEQE
-650 TKELEALE
+650 AKELEELE

-667 LDEFIEEHSNEEGL
+667 LDEFIEEHSSEEGL
-681 FDGLKI
+681 FYELKI

-694 ELKNATDLEDK
+694 ELKNATDP
-705 QILKTD
+705 
-711 LEDKQILKTDLEDK
+711 EDK
-725 QILKTALEWLEA
+725 QILKTALELLEA

-765 NEIKDLI
+765 NEIKGLI
-772 IKDKWLNS
+772 IKDKWLKS

-787 KIQKRINAF
+787 KILKRINALT
-796 ISTLNEIISSY
+796 SALNEIIQTY

>member
-44 KAKNNMDSEIE
+44 KAKNNIDSEIE

-104 KLGEGKAMMDTL
+104 KLGEGKAMIDTL

-181 RQDKSIYDPTCG
+181 RQDKSIYDPACG

-222 ALCKMNMILH
+222 ALCKMNTILH
-232 NSATADIAK
+232 NSTTADIAK
-241 GGFSTLSNPFFT
+241 GGSSTLSNPLFT

-291 DSFNRFEDGT
+291 DRFNRFEDGT

-316 KSLKDT
+316 KSLKNT

-388 MIDASKDFK
+388 VIDASKDFK

-435 SANDYNLNIPRYIAS
+435 SANDYNLNIPRYIAA
-450 KQELEKDLFALI
+450 KQESEKDLFALI
-462 NSPSYLPKNEIKAY
+462 NSHKASYLPKNEIKAY
-476 APYFQVF
+476 APYFKVF
-483 KELKNMLFK
+483 KELKNTLFK

-505 CENIKELITQSL
+505 CENIKELIIQSL

-554 VCSKVL
+554 VCQKVL

-570 KYGVYQLFKDY
+570 KYGAYQLFKDY

-595 NGFRSAKELRKLNP
+595 NGFRSAKNLRKLNP
-609 LKDKNKKANYLEEP
+609 LKDKNKKANYLKEP

-650 TKELEALE
+650 TKELEELE

-694 ELKNATDLEDK
+694 ELKNATDPEDEK
-705 QILKTD
+705 
-711 LEDKQILKTDLEDK
+711 
-725 QILKTALEWLEA
+725 ILKTALELLEA

-755 AFHQYKNLEI
+755 AFHQYKNLEL

-787 KIQKRINAF
+787 KILKRINAF
-796 ISTLNEIISSY
+796 ASALNEIISSY

-831 LGLMG
+831 LGIVV

>member
-44 KAKNNMDSEIE
+44 KARNNNFSEIE

-104 KLGEGKAMMDTL
+104 KLGEGKAMIDTL

-167 SLLLSLLLGIDENT
+167 SLLLSLLLVIDENT

-203 LAGKKGLTIYGQEK
+203 LAGKNGLTIYGQEK

-232 NSATADIAK
+232 NSADADIAK
-241 GGFSTLSNPFFT
+241 GGSSTLSNPLFT

-291 DSFNRFEDGT
+291 DNFNRFEDGT

-316 KSLKDT
+316 KSLKNT

-345 NLLMKGYI
+345 NLLTKGYI

-379 NAHARKGVF
+379 NACTRKGVF
-388 MIDASKDFK
+388 LIDASKDFK

-403 RLRDQDVQKMIDTF
+403 RLREQDVQKMIDTF
-417 NALKEIPYY
+417 NAFKEIPYY

-435 SANDYNLNIPRYIAS
+435 SANGYNLNIVRYIAA
-450 KQELEKDLFALI
+450 KQETEKDLFALI
-462 NSPSYLPKNEIKAY
+462 NSHKASYLPKNEIEAY
-476 APYFQVF
+476 APYFKVF
-483 KELKNMLFK
+483 KELKNTLFK

-505 CENIKELITQSL
+505 CENIKELIIQSS

-530 DRLELFTTFNDLE
+530 DRLDLFETFNDLE

-560 KEFEK
+560 YEFEK
-565 VGILD
+565 VEILD
-570 KYGVYQLFKDY
+570 RYGVYQLFKDY

-595 NGFRSAKELRKLNP
+595 NGFISAKELRKLNP

-623 DFVIQKTY
+623 DFIIQKTY
-631 YKSDLIPKNL
+631 YKSDLIPKHL

-650 TKELEALE
+650 AKELEQLE

-694 ELKNATDLEDK
+694 ELKNATDS
-705 QILKTD
+705 
-711 LEDKQILKTDLEDK
+711 EDK
-725 QILKTALEWLEA
+725 QILKTALALLEA

-796 ISTLNEIISSY
+796 TSALNGIISSY

>member
-44 KAKNNMDSEIE
+44 KARNNTYSEIE
-55 VPQGCFYEDI
+55 VPQGCFYEYI

-104 KLGEGKAMMDTL
+104 KLGEGKAMIDTL

-203 LAGKKGLTIYGQEK
+203 LAGKNGLTIYGQEK

-232 NSATADIAK
+232 NSADADIAK
-241 GGFSTLSNPFFT
+241 GGSSTLSNPLFI
-253 TENGMLKTF
+253 ENGMLKTF
-262 DYVVA
+262 DYCLA

-316 KSLKDT
+316 KSLKNT

-345 NLLMKGYI
+345 NLLLKGYI

-365 GTSIPACVIVLDKE
+365 GTSIPACVIILDKE
-379 NAHARKGVF
+379 NTRARKGVF

-417 NALKEIPYY
+417 NAYKEIPYY

-435 SANDYNLNIPRYIAS
+435 SANDYNLNIPRYIAAKPES
-450 KQELEKDLFALI
+450 EKDLFALI
-462 NSPSYLPKNEIKAY
+462 NSHKASYLPKNEIVKAY
-476 APYFQVF
+476 DPYFKVF
-483 KELKNMLFK
+483 KELKNTLFK

-505 CENIKELITQSL
+505 CENIKELIIQSS
-517 EYQTFHAS
+517 EFQTFHAS

-530 DRLELFTTFNDLE
+530 DRLELSTTFNDLE

-554 VCSKVL
+554 VCSRVL

-565 VGILD
+565 VEILD

-595 NGFRSAKELRKLNP
+595 NGFLSAKNLRKLTP

-623 DFVIQKTY
+623 DFIIQKTY

-650 TKELEALE
+650 AKELEELE

-681 FDGLKI
+681 FYELKI

-694 ELKNATDLEDK
+694 ELKNATDLEYEK
-705 QILKTD
+705 
-711 LEDKQILKTDLEDK
+711 
-725 QILKTALEWLEA
+725 ILKTALEWLEA

-755 AFHQYKNLEI
+755 AFHQYKNLKLG
-765 NEIKDLI
+765 EIKDLI

-787 KIQKRINAF
+787 KIQKRTNAF
-796 ISTLNEIISSY
+796 TSALNEIISSY

>member
-44 KAKNNMDSEIE
+44 KARNNNFSEIE

-78 NKIIAKIA
+78 NKIIAEIA
-86 ERNDLKGVI
+86 EQNELKGVI

-104 KLGEGKAMMDTL
+104 KLGEGKAMIDTL

-181 RQDKSIYDPTCG
+181 KQNKSIYDPACG

-203 LAGKKGLTIYGQEK
+203 LAGEKGLTIYGQEK

-241 GGFSTLSNPFFT
+241 GGSSTLSNPLFT

-316 KSLKDT
+316 KSLKNT

-345 NLLMKGYI
+345 NLLLKGYI

-388 MIDASKDFK
+388 VIDASKDFK

-403 RLRDQDVQKMIDTF
+403 RLREQDVQKMIDTF

-450 KQELEKDLFALI
+450 QQELEKDLFALI
-462 NSPSYLPKNEIKAY
+462 NSHKASYLPKNEIEAY
-476 APYFQVF
+476 DPYFQVF
-483 KELKNMLFK
+483 KKLKNTLFK

-505 CENIKELITQSL
+505 CENIKELITQSS

-530 DRLELFTTFNDLE
+530 ESLDLFTTFNDLE
-543 PGFNPKTLIES
+543 PGNPKTLIES

-565 VGILD
+565 IEILD

-581 YNEVLQDDWFLLSF
+581 YNEVLQDDWFLISF
-595 NGFRSAKELRKLNP
+595 NGFRSAKELRELTP

-623 DFVIQKTY
+623 DFIVQKTY
-631 YKSDLIPKNL
+631 YKSDLIPKHL

-650 TKELEALE
+650 TKELEVLE

-705 QILKTD
+705 
-711 LEDKQILKTDLEDK
+711 E
-725 QILKTALEWLEA
+725 ILKTALELLEA
-737 KNKALKMKNKAY
+737 KNKALKMKNKAH

-755 AFHQYKNLEI
+755 AFHQYKNLKLG
-765 NEIKDLI
+765 EIKDLI
-772 IKDKWLNS
+772 IQDKWLKS

-787 KIQKRINAF
+787 KILKRINAF
-796 ISTLNEIISSY
+796 TSALNKIISNY

>member
-44 KAKNNMDSEIE
+44 KARNNNFSEIE

-104 KLGEGKAMMDTL
+104 KLGEGKAMIDTL

-126 SLGAH
+126 SLGTH

-139 GDAYEYLMRHFAS
+139 GDAYEYLMHHFAS

-203 LAGKKGLTIYGQEK
+203 LAGEKGLTIYGQEK

-222 ALCKMNMILH
+222 ALCKMNTILH

-241 GGFSTLSNPFFT
+241 GGSSTLSNPLFT

-291 DSFNRFEDGT
+291 DRFNRFEDGT

-388 MIDASKDFK
+388 VIDASKDFK

-417 NALKEIPYY
+417 NAYKEIPYY

-435 SANDYNLNIPRYIAS
+435 SANDYNLNIPRYIAA
-450 KQELEKDLFALI
+450 KQESEKDLFALI
-462 NSPSYLPKNEIKAY
+462 NSHKASYLPKNEIEAY
-476 APYFQVF
+476 DPYFRVF
-483 KELKNMLFK
+483 KELKNTLFK

-505 CENIKELITQSL
+505 CENIKDYITQSL

-525 VLSAF
+525 VLNAF
-530 DRLELFTTFNDLE
+530 DRLELFETFNDLE

-554 VCSKVL
+554 VCSRVL

-565 VGILD
+565 IEILD

-595 NGFRSAKELRKLNP
+595 NGFESAKELRKLTP

-650 TKELEALE
+650 TKELEELE
-658 NALNEKEAL
+658 NALNEKEA
-667 LDEFIEEHSNEEGL
+667 DFEEFIEEHSSEEGL

-694 ELKNATDLEDK
+694 ELKNATDPEDK
-705 QILKTD
+705 K
-711 LEDKQILKTDLEDK
+711 
-725 QILKTALEWLEA
+725 ILKTALEWLEA
-737 KNKALKMKNKAY
+737 KNKALKMKNKAH

-755 AFHQYKNLEI
+755 AFHQYKNLEL

-772 IKDKWLNS
+772 IQDKWLKS

-787 KIQKRINAF
+787 KILKRINAF
-796 ISTLNEIISSY
+796 TSTLNGIIQTY

>member
-44 KAKNNMDSEIE
+44 KAKNNNFSEIE

-104 KLGEGKAMMDTL
+104 KLGEGKAMTDTL

-345 NLLMKGYI
+345 NLLLKGYI

-435 SANDYNLNIPRYIAS
+435 SLNDYNLNIPRYIAS

-476 APYFQVF
+476 APYFKVF
-483 KELKNMLFK
+483 KELKNTLFK

-530 DRLELFTTFNDLE
+530 ESLELSTTFNDLE

-581 YNEVLQDDWFLLSF
+581 YNEVLQDDWFLISF

-623 DFVIQKTY
+623 DFIIQKTY
-631 YKSDLIPKNL
+631 YKSDLIPKHL

-705 QILKTD
+705 QILKT
-711 LEDKQILKTDLEDK
+711 
-725 QILKTALEWLEA
+725 ALEWLEA

-755 AFHQYKNLEI
+755 AFHQYKNLELG
-765 NEIKDLI
+765 EIKVLI
-772 IKDKWLNS
+772 IQDKWLNS

-787 KIQKRINAF
+787 KILKRINAF
-796 ISTLNEIISSY
+796 TSALNEIISSY

>member
-44 KAKNNMDSEIE
+44 KARSNNFSEIE
-55 VPQGCFYEDI
+55 VPEGCFYEDI

-181 RQDKSIYDPTCG
+181 RQDKSIYDPACG

-241 GGFSTLSNPFFT
+241 GGSSTLSNPLFIK
-253 TENGMLKTF
+253 NGMLQTF

-291 DSFNRFEDGT
+291 DRFNRFEDGT

-316 KSLKDT
+316 KSLNPT

-345 NLLMKGYI
+345 NLLLKGYI

-388 MIDASKDFK
+388 VIDASKDFK

-417 NALKEIPYY
+417 NAYKEIPYY

-450 KQELEKDLFALI
+450 QQELEKDLFALI
-462 NSPSYLPKNEIKAY
+462 NSHKASYLPKNEIKAY

-483 KELKNMLFK
+483 KELKNTLFK

-505 CENIKELITQSL
+505 CENIKELIIQSS
-517 EYQTFHAS
+517 EFQTFHAS

-530 DRLELFTTFNDLE
+530 DRLELPTTFNDLE

-560 KEFEK
+560 YEFEK

-581 YNEVLQDDWFLLSF
+581 YNEVLQDDWFLISF
-595 NGFRSAKELRKLNP
+595 NGFISAKNLRKLTP

-623 DFVIQKTY
+623 DFIVQKTY

-650 TKELEALE
+650 TKELEELE
-658 NALNEKEAL
+658 NALNEKEANFE
-667 LDEFIEEHSNEEGL
+667 EFIEEHSNEEGL
-681 FDGLKI
+681 FYGLKI

-694 ELKNATDLEDK
+694 ELKNATDSEDK
-705 QILKTD
+705 
-711 LEDKQILKTDLEDK
+711 E
-725 QILKTALEWLEA
+725 ILKTALEWLEA

-787 KIQKRINAF
+787 KIQKRTNAF
-796 ISTLNEIISSY
+796 ISALNGIIQTY

-831 LGLMG
+831 LGIVV

>member
-44 KAKNNMDSEIE
+44 KARNNTYSEIE
-55 VPQGCFYEDI
+55 VPKGCFYEDI

-104 KLGEGKAMMDTL
+104 KLGEGKAMIDTL

-126 SLGAH
+126 SLGTH

-181 RQDKSIYDPTCG
+181 KQDKSIYDPTCG

-203 LAGKKGLTIYGQEK
+203 LAGKNGLTIYGQEK

-232 NSATADIAK
+232 HSADADIAK
-241 GGFSTLSNPFFT
+241 GGSRTLSNPFFIK
-253 TENGMLKTF
+253 NGMLQTF

-340 GVIRK
+340 GAIRK
-345 NLLMKGYI
+345 K
-353 KGVIGLAPNLFY
+353 
-365 GTSIPACVIVLDKE
+365 
-379 NAHARKGVF
+379 
-388 MIDASKDFK
+388 
-397 KDGNKN
+397 
-403 RLRDQDVQKMIDTF
+403 
-417 NALKEIPYY
+417 
-426 SKMVSLEEI
+426 
-435 SANDYNLNIPRYIAS
+435 
-450 KQELEKDLFALI
+450 
-462 NSPSYLPKNEIKAY
+462 
-476 APYFQVF
+476 
-483 KELKNMLFK
+483 
-492 KSDKEGYYALKTE
+492 
-505 CENIKELITQSL
+505 
-517 EYQTFHAS
+517 
-525 VLSAF
+525 
-530 DRLELFTTFNDLE
+530 
-543 PGFNPKTLIES
+543 
-554 VCSKVL
+554 
-560 KEFEK
+560 
-565 VGILD
+565 
-570 KYGVYQLFKDY
+570 
-581 YNEVLQDDWFLLSF
+581 SF
-595 NGFRSAKELRKLNP
+595 N
-609 LKDKNKKANYLEEP
+609 
-623 DFVIQKTY
+623 
-631 YKSDLIPKNL
+631 
-641 IKQRFFEKE
+641 
-650 TKELEALE
+650 
-658 NALNEKEAL
+658 
-667 LDEFIEEHSNEEGL
+667 
-681 FDGLKI
+681 
-687 NESVLKK
+687 
-694 ELKNATDLEDK
+694 
-705 QILKTD
+705 
-711 LEDKQILKTDLEDK
+711 
-725 QILKTALEWLEA
+725 
-737 KNKALKMKNKAY
+737 
-749 EELELK
+749 
-755 AFHQYKNLEI
+755 
-765 NEIKDLI
+765 
-772 IKDKWLNS
+772 
-780 LKNALEN
+780 
-787 KIQKRINAF
+787 KR
-796 ISTLNEIISSY
+796 LY
-807 SNSLLEL
+807 
-814 DKEVKESES
+814 
-823 KVLEHLKD
+823 
-831 LGLMG
+831 

>member
-44 KAKNNMDSEIE
+44 KARSNTDSEIE

-65 LALEGDKEIGDKL
+65 LALESDKEIGDKL

-104 KLGEGKAMMDTL
+104 KLGEGKAMIDTL

-241 GGFSTLSNPFFT
+241 GGSSTLSNPFFIK
-253 TENGMLKTF
+253 NGMLQTF

-291 DSFNRFEDGT
+291 DRFNRFEDGT

-388 MIDASKDFK
+388 VIDASKDFK

-417 NALKEIPYY
+417 NAYKEIPYY

-435 SANDYNLNIPRYIAS
+435 SANDYNLNIPRYIAA
-450 KQELEKDLFALI
+450 KQESEKDLFALI

-483 KELKNMLFK
+483 KELKNTLFK

-505 CENIKELITQSL
+505 CENIKDLITQSL

-530 DRLELFTTFNDLE
+530 DRLELFETFNDLE

-565 VGILD
+565 VEILD

-595 NGFRSAKELRKLNP
+595 NGFESAKNLRKLNP

-623 DFVIQKTY
+623 DFIIQKTY

-650 TKELEALE
+650 TKELEQLE

-681 FDGLKI
+681 FEGLKI

-705 QILKTD
+705 ET
-711 LEDKQILKTDLEDK
+711 
-725 QILKTALEWLEA
+725 LKTALERLEA

-749 EELELK
+749 EKLELK

-796 ISTLNEIISSY
+796 ISALNGIISSY

-831 LGLMG
+831 LGLMGW

>member
-44 KAKNNMDSEIE
+44 KARNNSFSEIE

-104 KLGEGKAMMDTL
+104 KLGEGKAMIDAL

-167 SLLLSLLLGIDENT
+167 SLLLSLLLGIDANT

-203 LAGKKGLTIYGQEK
+203 LAGEKGLTIYGQEK

-241 GGFSTLSNPFFT
+241 GGSSTLSNPLFT
-253 TENGMLKTF
+253 TENSMLKTF

-291 DSFNRFEDGT
+291 DHFNRFEDGT

-340 GVIRK
+340 SIIRK
-345 NLLMKGYI
+345 NLLLKGYI

-403 RLRDQDVQKMIDTF
+403 RLREQDVQKMIDTF
-417 NALKEIPYY
+417 NAYKEIPYY

-435 SANDYNLNIPRYIAS
+435 SANDYNLNIPRYIAA
-450 KQELEKDLFALI
+450 KQESEKDLFALI

-483 KELKNMLFK
+483 KELKNTLFK

-517 EYQTFHAS
+517 EFQTFHAS
-525 VLSAF
+525 VLSVF
-530 DRLELFTTFNDLE
+530 DRLNLFETFNDLE

-581 YNEVLQDDWFLLSF
+581 YNEVLQDDWFLLSC
-595 NGFRSAKELRKLNP
+595 NGFESAKNLRKLTP

-631 YKSDLIPKNL
+631 YKNDLIPKNL
-641 IKQRFFEKE
+641 IKQRFFEQE
-650 TKELEALE
+650 AKELEELE

-705 QILKTD
+705 QILKT
-711 LEDKQILKTDLEDK
+711 
-725 QILKTALEWLEA
+725 ALELLEA

-772 IKDKWLNS
+772 IKDKWLKS

-787 KIQKRINAF
+787 KILKRINAF
-796 ISTLNEIISSY
+796 ISALNGIIQTY

>member
-44 KAKNNMDSEIE
+44 KARSNNFSEIE
-55 VPQGCFYEDI
+55 VPEGCFYEDI

-181 RQDKSIYDPTCG
+181 RQDKSIYDPACG

-232 NSATADIAK
+232 HSATADIAK
-241 GGFSTLSNPFFT
+241 GGSSTLSNPLFIK
-253 TENGMLKTF
+253 NGMLQTF

-291 DSFNRFEDGT
+291 DRFNRFEDGT

-316 KSLKDT
+316 KSLNPT

-345 NLLMKGYI
+345 NLLLKGYI

-388 MIDASKDFK
+388 VIDASKDFK

-403 RLRDQDVQKMIDTF
+403 RLREQDVQKMIDTF

-435 SANDYNLNIPRYIAS
+435 SANDYNLNIPRYIAA
-450 KQELEKDLFALI
+450 KQESEKDLFALI
-462 NSPSYLPKNEIKAY
+462 NSHKASYLPKNEIKAY

-483 KELKNMLFK
+483 KELKNTLFK

-505 CENIKELITQSL
+505 CENIKELIIQSS
-517 EYQTFHAS
+517 EFQTFHAS

-530 DRLELFTTFNDLE
+530 DRLELPTTFNDLE

-581 YNEVLQDDWFLLSF
+581 YNEVLQDDWFLISF
-595 NGFRSAKELRKLNP
+595 NGFISAKELRKLTP

-641 IKQRFFEKE
+641 IKQRFFEQE
-650 TKELEALE
+650 AKELEELE

-694 ELKNATDLEDK
+694 ELKNAPDP
-705 QILKTD
+705 
-711 LEDKQILKTDLEDK
+711 EDK
-725 QILKTALEWLEA
+725 QILKTALELLEA

-796 ISTLNEIISSY
+796 TSALNGIISSY